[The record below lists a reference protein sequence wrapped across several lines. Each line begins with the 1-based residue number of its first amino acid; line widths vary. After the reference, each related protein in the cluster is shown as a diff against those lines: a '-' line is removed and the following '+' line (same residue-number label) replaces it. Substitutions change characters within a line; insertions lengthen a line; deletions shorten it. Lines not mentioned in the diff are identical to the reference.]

1 MKAIYKKEL
10 KSYFTSMLG
19 YAMIAF
25 FLLVVGVYFW
35 GVNLSGGSAA
45 IGNTL
50 SNISFVYTV
59 VLPILTM
66 RLLAEEQKQKTDQL
80 LFSTPVSIWNV
91 VIGKFF
97 AVVTVFTFPIVVICT
112 MPLVL
117 KQFGNVLFLK
127 SYSTIFAFWLLG
139 CVMLAFGL
147 FISSLTENQ
156 IIAAVVSFAFNI
168 VILLMTSIASMMPAT
183 AIASLIG
190 FSVLLAVVAIFIFV
204 FVKNIIV
211 AGACWIVAEAALVI
225 VYTVKSTLFES
236 ALEKVLGGISFYSR
250 FNDFVNGN
258 FSIASIIYY
267 ITFIVLFLY
276 LAVQSIQKRRWS

>member
-19 YAMIAF
+19 YAVIAF
-25 FLLVVGVYFW
+25 FLLIVGVYFW

-45 IGNTL
+45 IGDTL
-50 SNISFVYTV
+50 GNICFVYTV

-80 LFSTPVSIWNV
+80 LFSTPVSIWDV
-91 VIGKFF
+91 VIGKFL
-97 AVVTVFTFPIVVICT
+97 AVVTIFTIPVLVICT

-117 KQFGNVLFLK
+117 KQFGTVLMLK

-168 VILLMTSIASMMPAT
+168 VILLMASIASMMPAT

-190 FSVLLAVVAIFIFV
+190 FTILLLIVAVFIFV
-204 FVKNIIV
+204 FVRNIIV
-211 AGACWIVAEAALVI
+211 AGACWLVGEGALV
-225 VYTVKSTLFES
+225 VAYVLKKTLFES

-250 FNDFVNGN
+250 FNDFVSGN
-258 FSIASIIYY
+258 FNIASIIYY
-267 ITFIVLFLY
+267 ITFIVLFLF
-276 LAVQSIQKRRWS
+276 LAVQAIQKRRWS

>member
-117 KQFGNVLFLK
+117 KQFGNVSV
-127 SYSTIFAFWLLG
+127 SYTH
-139 CVMLAFGL
+139 
-147 FISSLTENQ
+147 LTLPTN
-156 IIAAVVSFAFNI
+156 
-168 VILLMTSIASMMPAT
+168 
-183 AIASLIG
+183 
-190 FSVLLAVVAIFIFV
+190 
-204 FVKNIIV
+204 
-211 AGACWIVAEAALVI
+211 
-225 VYTVKSTLFES
+225 
-236 ALEKVLGGISFYSR
+236 
-250 FNDFVNGN
+250 
-258 FSIASIIYY
+258 
-267 ITFIVLFLY
+267 
-276 LAVQSIQKRRWS
+276 

>member
-1 MKAIYKKEL
+1 
-10 KSYFTSMLG
+10 
-19 YAMIAF
+19 
-25 FLLVVGVYFW
+25 
-35 GVNLSGGSAA
+35 
-45 IGNTL
+45 
-50 SNISFVYTV
+50 
-59 VLPILTM
+59 
-66 RLLAEEQKQKTDQL
+66 
-80 LFSTPVSIWNV
+80 
-91 VIGKFF
+91 
-97 AVVTVFTFPIVVICT
+97 
-112 MPLVL
+112 
-117 KQFGNVLFLK
+117 
-127 SYSTIFAFWLLG
+127 
-139 CVMLAFGL
+139 MLAFGL